1 MSRRPPP
8 SLPIGIDTTWYVA
21 RQVDHHPKVI
31 GVIEPAYPEEAK
43 RRNIEGS
50 LKLMLKI
57 DDLGDCDHGALVR
70 YFERQAKI
78 ELKRPP
84 AP

>member
-1 MSRRPPP
+1 LTAAVLEIM
-8 SLPIGIDTTWYVA
+8 
-21 RQVDHHPKVI
+21 QV
-31 GVIEPAYPEEAK
+31 
-43 RRNIEGS
+43 
-50 LKLMLKI
+50 LKI